1 MFLLKHIVEGKKIR
15 LEWSAMATS
24 QEALCVRLRSLVP
37 LLQRMGATEN
47 IQPYREA
54 IAFAFCIDSPW
65 LQCAV
70 GLEYDPI
77 GCCTA
82 GELKPFEKHG
92 IFLGAVITL

>member
-1 MFLLKHIVEGKKIR
+1 MEGKKIR

-24 QEALCVRLRSLVP
+24 QEALCVRLRNLVP

-47 IQPYREA
+47 IQPYGEA
-54 IAFAFCIDSPW
+54 ITFAFCVASPW

-70 GLEYDPI
+70 GLEYDPM
-77 GCCTA
+77 GCCKA
-82 GELKPFEKHG
+82 GELKLFEKHG